1 MSEIK
6 DRPPVDENGGA
17 KKGFFKR
24 VLGNTPLL
32 SGIALLYSCFILYTS
47 LFGFFTNIVQRSIYV
62 GFALLLAYLM
72 YPNMLKR
79 NKGKKAGP
87 FAWICATFSVIT
99 TGWVVLNYDRFMMEA
114 TSSTTTDVLFAVIL
128 VLLLLE
134 AARRT
139 MGPIFVILTFITI
152 GYAFVGPWLPGGFG
166 HRGFGLEYIAQ
177 HLYIG
182 SYGIWGTTTSTMV
195 SMVSIFII
203 LGCVLSVTGG
213 ARVFLNIATALGGH
227 SIGGPAK
234 VAVIGS
240 SLFGMISGSASANG
254 AVIGAMTIPMMK
266 KCGYTPEF
274 AAATEAV
281 AGTGG
286 QIMPPIMG
294 AGAFIIAEKLG
305 VPYVDVAIAAAI
317 PAIVYYVGLFGAVH
331 FTSIRL
337 GMKGMSS
344 EDAPDY
350 KKELTAKRLM
360 QLFVPLCVLVAFLV
374 RGYTVATSG
383 VLSIILA
390 MGLYLASDMTKDGW
404 VLRVQELLSGLVDAG
419 KGLVLIALLG
429 ACADIIVGMLSL
441 TGLGVELSAAIY
453 SLSRGML
460 ILGLLLGMV
469 TTLIL
474 GMGLPTTAAYILG
487 SSVVAPALAN
497 FNVEPMAAN
506 LFLFYFAC
514 ISAFTPPVCVA
525 IYITSGIAQSNWV
538 RSGLVA
544 CQLGA
549 AAFLVPYLMVYE
561 PALLMRGS
569 FAVIAVQFAIAV
581 IGTIMLAGGLMG
593 NFYYNLNYAQRAIII
608 VGALLTLYPGYM
620 SSLAGIV
627 LGTAVFFTSRRAH
640 KIRVSYS

>member
-1 MSEIK
+1 MPEHLVSPTGESEK
-6 DRPPVDENGGA
+6 D
-17 KKGFFKR
+17 KGYAKR
-24 VLGNTPLL
+24 VLGKNPIL
-32 SGIALLYSCFILYTS
+32 SLVALLYSLFIIYTS
-47 LFGFFTNIVQRSIYV
+47 LFGFFTNIVQRSMYV
-62 GFALLLAYLM
+62 GFALVLAFFM
-72 YPNMLKR
+72 YPNALKK
-79 NKGKKAGP
+79 NKDKGMNLL
-87 FAWICATFSVIT
+87 AWICVFFSVVT
-99 TGWVVLNYDRFMMEA
+99 TGWVALNYDRFMMEA
-114 TSSTTTDVLFAVIL
+114 TSSTILDLVFAVIL

-134 AARRT
+134 SARRS
-139 MGPIFVILTFITI
+139 MGSIFVILTFITI
-152 GYAFVGPWLPGGFG
+152 GYAFAGPWLPDDFA
-166 HRGFGLEYIAQ
+166 HRGFSLEYIAQ

-182 SYGIWGTTTSTMV
+182 SYGIWGTTTGTMV

-203 LGCVLSVTGG
+203 FGSVLSVTGG
-213 ARVFLNIATALGGH
+213 ARVFLNIAAVLGGR
-227 SIGGPAK
+227 STGGPAK

-266 KCGYTPEF
+266 KRGYSSEF

-294 AGAFIIAEKLG
+294 AGAFIIAEKLS
-305 VPYVDVAIAAAI
+305 VPYIDVAIAAAI
-317 PAIVYYVGLFGAVH
+317 PAIVYYIGLFSAVH
-331 FTSIRL
+331 FVSL
-337 GMKGMSS
+337 KFGMKGLSG

-350 KKELTAKRLM
+350 KKELTLKRLI
-360 QLFVPLCVLVAFLV
+360 QLCAPLVVLVSFLT

-390 MGLYLASDMTKDGW
+390 MLFYMASDLRPDGW
-404 VLRVQELLSGLVDAG
+404 SSRIKELLGGLIDAG

-441 TGLGVELSAAIY
+441 TGLGVELSSAIY
-453 SLSRGML
+453 SLSKGFL
-460 ILGLLLGMV
+460 IVGLLLGMV

-538 RSGLVA
+538 KSGLVA
-544 CQLGA
+544 CRLGA
-549 AAFLVPYLMVYE
+549 AGFLVPYLAVYN
-561 PALLMRGS
+561 PALLTRGS
-569 FAVIAVQFAIAV
+569 IETIALQFVIAFV
-581 IGTIMLAGGLMG
+581 GTVMLAGGLMG
-593 NFYYNLNYAQRAIII
+593 NFYYNIGVFAQVVLI
-608 VGALLTLYPGYM
+608 VGGLLTLYPGYL
-620 SSLAGIV
+620 SSFIGVIMGI
-627 LGTAVFFTSRRAH
+627 GVFFAARRVH
-640 KIRVSYS
+640 KVKVSFS